1 MGLSLPFQ
9 EGQLIVAVLRDPRAK
24 LWGRLLGLEPAGLA
38 LRAVDLHGWEE
49 LLALVKAGEGAQVS
63 VSTRFLPM
71 HRVEAMYLDEPDAGM
86 PALGEAFLQR
96 TGVAPHLFLK
106 DPE

>member
-9 EGQLIVAVLRDPRAK
+9 EGQLVVVVLRDPRAR

-38 LRAVDLHGWEE
+38 LRGVDLQGWEE
-49 LLALVKAGEGAQVS
+49 LLGRVRAGEGAQVS

-71 HRVEAMYLDEPDAGM
+71 HRVEAMYLDQPDSGL

>member
-1 MGLSLPFQ
+1 MGLTLPFH
-9 EGQLIVAVLRDPRAK
+9 EGQMVVAVLREPRAR
-24 LWGRLLGLEPAGLA
+24 LWGRLLGLEPAGVA
-38 LRAVDLHGWEE
+38 LRAVDLQGWEE
-49 LLALVKAGEGAQVS
+49 LLARVRAGEGDQVS

-71 HRVEAMYLDEPDAGM
+71 HRVEALYLDEPDAGM
-86 PALGEAFLQR
+86 PALGERFQQC